1 MHCHNCS
8 CHQLR
13 RILGNKDTFLIPGFS
28 LSLNQTILVN
38 YTDLWLVWMASI
50 ENVMVP
56 IERSRCLQIRY
67 TLVPDT
73 ASSWPTELIHAINGP
88 DIKCQH
94 FISGM
99 RMQSFYFFIFINLF
113 LKVAFKSAKS
123 SFPEVHAP
131 RQIVKTSYS
140 NQSICLKDIFKE

>member
-1 MHCHNCS
+1 MKLLRLAEYFISCNLLLLTVFLHCHNCS

-113 LKVAFKSAKS
+113 LKVAFK
-123 SFPEVHAP
+123 
-131 RQIVKTSYS
+131 
-140 NQSICLKDIFKE
+140 